1 MLEIAIAL
9 KTVVPLAGA
18 VFSGIVGGAAQAKFK
33 KLWDLPRKDVD
44 DVEVA
49 LLQAALQAVIDSH
62 EQALKDEAS
71 RFTKDEERVIN
82 ERVKEFRQTHDA
94 LRWEDPEYAK

>member
-1 MLEIAIAL
+1 MLETAL
-9 KTVVPLAGA
+9 ALSIVVPLAKV
-18 VFSGIVGGAAQAKFK
+18 VFSGIVGGAARDKFK

-62 EQALKDEAS
+62 EEALKEEPS
-71 RFTKDEERVIN
+71 RLTKDEKRV
-82 ERVKEFRQTHDA
+82 VKRLD
-94 LRWEDPEYAK
+94 YARKPS